1 MGGVWDIW
9 PKRIMAADKLG
20 GRIATT
26 ATEFFVVRE
35 VSNCGQAGKQAFR
48 RSI

>member
-20 GRIATT
+20 ARIATT
-26 ATEFFVVRE
+26 ATELFVRE
-35 VSNCGQAGKQAFR
+35 ISNGRQAGKQAFR
-48 RSI
+48 SPM